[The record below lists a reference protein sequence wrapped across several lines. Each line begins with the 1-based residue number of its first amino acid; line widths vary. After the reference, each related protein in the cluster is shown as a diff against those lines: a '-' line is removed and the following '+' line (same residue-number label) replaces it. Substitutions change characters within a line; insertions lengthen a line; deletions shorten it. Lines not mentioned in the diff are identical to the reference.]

1 MPCSPTKARHL
12 LRDDKARVKRR
23 VPFVIQLKYATGE
36 TKQPITLGVDAG
48 YKNIGLSATTEKE
61 ELYASEIETRT
72 DVSELLSTRRQC
84 RRGRRYRKTRYRA
97 PRFNNRVPRTR
108 AGLLPRSKTSLPH
121 ISPALRMC

>member
-36 TKQPITLGVDAG
+36 TKQPISLGVDAG

-72 DVSELLSTRRQC
+72 DVSALLSTRRQC
-84 RRGRRYRKTRYRA
+84 RRSRA
-97 PRFNNRVPRTR
+97 V
-108 AGLLPRSKTSLPH
+108 SE
-121 ISPALRMC
+121 

>member
-48 YKNIGLSATTEKE
+48 YKHIGLSATTEKE
-61 ELYASEIETRT
+61 ELYASEIETRA
-72 DVSELLSTRRQC
+72 DVSALLSTRRQC
-84 RRGRRYRKTRYRA
+84 RRGRRNRKTRYRA
-97 PRFNNRVPRTR
+97 PRFNNRVH
-108 AGLLPRSKTSLPH
+108 SKNKG
-121 ISPALRMC
+121 